1 VTKTEFEKRH
11 GSLKVRQ
18 RAFDAMP
25 AKNDARE
32 FHLQCLKHM
41 QLRGIKFREGEILEN
56 CTIGEALM
64 ASSDLQPYT
73 KIIRGRL
80 GELSEL

>member
-1 VTKTEFEKRH
+1 MTKTEFEKRH

-18 RAFDAMP
+18 RAFNATP
-25 AKNDARE
+25 ATNEARE

-41 QLRGIKFREGEILEN
+41 QLRGIRFREDEIVEN